1 MSLAGA
7 AGTHG
12 DEHFPAVAL
21 GSSLL
26 PEEPRGSPSLADLP
40 RDGNASDKSVDY
52 SRSQCSCSLI
62 SYYDYS
68 EDFLSECSETA
79 ANENYLE
86 KPVIKEK
93 NEKKNYVSELFQP
106 KANRCPC
113 YRAPRCLD
121 FSGFLP
127 FISAGELWF
136 ESPMKYQF
144 LSQQPE
150 RMFSNSG
157 QKEISVEKKQK
168 WNASLLS
175 SKINMITQRRDAI
188 TQRVLSARL
197 HKIKELKNE
206 LTDIHRKME
215 ATTLE
220 NQLLKQLEIRHLKAI
235 GRYETSQNNVPQIMA
250 KHQNEV
256 KNLRQLLKKSKEK
269 ERTVSRK
276 LRETDSKLLKTKDAL
291 QALQTLSEDR
301 SLAEREELT
310 ERLAVLTTKM
320 EANDKQ
326 IQSLEKQLRLNNK
339 AFSRQLAIENQKT
352 LAAQTAK
359 ETLQTEVR
367 LLQQKLKEKDRELD
381 IKNIYTNRIVKNL
394 HDKEDYPIVSSTKS
408 VQTDRKSVPFTSTRQ
423 QGTQKSEDVPSLMTK
438 GKKLTGNTGHKEKA
452 TGIVHVIPH
461 CSSKL
466 PSQEESKRKY
476 EDLSKEEEPLK
487 VPAAPENTGRQRE
500 KKANQEKRTTSEKEQ
515 ELPSKRIQVI
525 HPERGGQQEND
536 AAKELKKSVP
546 KSDMDE
552 VPNKNAQNTKIHLRQ
567 RKHYLFTEATENLH
581 NGLPAS
587 GGPAKPGAWRCNH
600 STGKRRGGAKDL
612 KPRHSGSGY
621 EPSFGKSS
629 RTKAKDATFR
639 EKKSNLMEELFGS
652 GCVFKNDQASAA
664 NEGSEETWKSK
675 KMQQPPPSQAS
686 ASNAFGDSK
695 VTVVNSVQSSS
706 PTEGKIKIII

>member
-1 MSLAGA
+1 IRCAMSLAGA
-7 AGTHG
+7 AGNHG

-21 GSSLL
+21 ESSQL
-26 PEEPRGSPSLADLP
+26 PKEPRGSPSPAELP
-40 RDGNASDKSVDY
+40 GDGNASDKSVDY

-68 EDFLSECSETA
+68 EDFLSERSETA
-79 ANENYLE
+79 ANGHYLE

-93 NEKKNYVSELFQP
+93 KEKKNYVSELFQP
-106 KANRCPC
+106 K
-113 YRAPRCLD
+113 
-121 FSGFLP
+121 
-127 FISAGELWF
+127 
-136 ESPMKYQF
+136 
-144 LSQQPE
+144 
-150 RMFSNSG
+150 G

-215 ATTLE
+215 ATALE

-269 ERTVSRK
+269 ERIVSRK
-276 LRETDSKLLKTKDAL
+276 LKETDSKLLKTKDAL
-291 QALQTLSEDR
+291 QALQTLCEDR

-310 ERLAVLTTKM
+310 ERLAALTTKM

-326 IQSLEKQLRLNNK
+326 IQNLEKQLRLNNK
-339 AFSRQLAIENQKT
+339 AFSRQLAIESQKT

-359 ETLQTEVR
+359 ETLQTEVK
-367 LLQQKLKEKDRELD
+367 LLLQKLKEKDRELD
-381 IKNIYTNRIVKNL
+381 IKNIYTNRIAKNL

-408 VQTDRKSVPFTSTRQ
+408 VQTDRKNVPFTSTRQ

-438 GKKLTGNTGHKEKA
+438 SKKITGNTGHKEKS

-461 CSSKL
+461 CCSKL

-476 EDLSKEEEPLK
+476 EGDLATFKSYLTGGPPSSWLRLHQRDQRCLFYNRQIDYFSNTDLSKEEEHLK
-487 VPAAPENTGRQRE
+487 VPAALENPGRQRE
-500 KKANQEKRTTSEKEQ
+500 RKADQEKKTTLEKEQ

-525 HPERGGQQEND
+525 HPERESQQEND
-536 AAKELKKSVP
+536 AAKEELTKSVP

-552 VPNKNAQNTKIHLRQ
+552 VPNKNAHNTKIHLRQ

-581 NGLPAS
+581 HGLPAS
-587 GGPAKPGAWRCNH
+587 GGPAKPGAWRCSH
-600 STGKRRGGAKDL
+600 STGKQRGGAKEL
-612 KPRHSGSGY
+612 KPRHSGGGY

-639 EKKSNLMEELFGS
+639 AKKSNLMEELFGS
-652 GCVFKNDQASAA
+652 GCVFKSDQASPAP
-664 NEGSEETWKSK
+664 EGSEETWKSK
-675 KMQQPPPSQAS
+675 MQQPPASQAS

-706 PTEGKIKIII
+706 PTEGKMKIII

>member
-7 AGTHG
+7 AGNHG

-21 GSSLL
+21 ESSQL
-26 PEEPRGSPSLADLP
+26 PKEPRGSPSPAELP
-40 RDGNASDKSVDY
+40 GDGNASDKSVDY

-68 EDFLSECSETA
+68 EDFLSERSETA
-79 ANENYLE
+79 ANGHYLE

-93 NEKKNYVSELFQP
+93 KEKKNYVSELFQP
-106 KANRCPC
+106 KVNRWPC
-113 YRAPRCLD
+113 HRAPRCLD
-121 FSGFLP
+121 LSGFLP
-127 FISAGELWF
+127 YISAGKFWC

-144 LSQQPE
+144 LFQQPE
-150 RMFSNSG
+150 KMFSNSG

-215 ATTLE
+215 ATALE

-269 ERTVSRK
+269 ERIVSRK
-276 LRETDSKLLKTKDAL
+276 LKETDSKLLKTKDAL
-291 QALQTLSEDR
+291 QALQTLCEDR

-310 ERLAVLTTKM
+310 ERLAALTTKM

-326 IQSLEKQLRLNNK
+326 IQNLEKQLRLNNK
-339 AFSRQLAIENQKT
+339 AFSRQLAIESQKT

-359 ETLQTEVR
+359 ETLQTEVK
-367 LLQQKLKEKDRELD
+367 LLLQKLKEKDRELD
-381 IKNIYTNRIVKNL
+381 IKNIYTNRIAKNL

-408 VQTDRKSVPFTSTRQ
+408 VQTDRKNVPFTSTRQ

-438 GKKLTGNTGHKEKA
+438 SKKITGNTGHKEKS

-461 CSSKL
+461 CCSKL

-476 EDLSKEEEPLK
+476 EDLSKEEEHLK
-487 VPAAPENTGRQRE
+487 VPAALENPGRQRE
-500 KKANQEKRTTSEKEQ
+500 RKADQEKKTTLEKEQ

-525 HPERGGQQEND
+525 HPERESQQEND
-536 AAKELKKSVP
+536 AAKEELTKSVP

-552 VPNKNAQNTKIHLRQ
+552 VPNKNAHNTKIHLRQ

-581 NGLPAS
+581 HGLPAS
-587 GGPAKPGAWRCNH
+587 GGPAKPGAWRCSH
-600 STGKRRGGAKDL
+600 STGKQRGGAKEL
-612 KPRHSGSGY
+612 KPRHSGGGY

-639 EKKSNLMEELFGS
+639 AKKSNLMEELFGS
-652 GCVFKNDQASAA
+652 GCVFKSDQASPAP
-664 NEGSEETWKSK
+664 EGSEETWKSK
-675 KMQQPPPSQAS
+675 MQQPPASQAS

-706 PTEGKIKIII
+706 PTEGKMKIII

>member
-7 AGTHG
+7 AGNHG

-21 GSSLL
+21 ESSQL
-26 PEEPRGSPSLADLP
+26 PKEPRGSPSPAELP
-40 RDGNASDKSVDY
+40 GDGNASDKSVDY

-68 EDFLSECSETA
+68 EDFLSERSETA
-79 ANENYLE
+79 ANGHYLE

-93 NEKKNYVSELFQP
+93 KEKKNYVSELFQP
-106 KANRCPC
+106 K
-113 YRAPRCLD
+113 
-121 FSGFLP
+121 
-127 FISAGELWF
+127 
-136 ESPMKYQF
+136 
-144 LSQQPE
+144 
-150 RMFSNSG
+150 G

-215 ATTLE
+215 ATALE

-269 ERTVSRK
+269 ERIVSRK
-276 LRETDSKLLKTKDAL
+276 LKETDSKLLKTKDAL
-291 QALQTLSEDR
+291 QALQTLCEDR

-310 ERLAVLTTKM
+310 ERLAALTTKM

-326 IQSLEKQLRLNNK
+326 IQNLEKQLRLNNK
-339 AFSRQLAIENQKT
+339 AFSRQLAIESQKT

-359 ETLQTEVR
+359 ETLQTEVK
-367 LLQQKLKEKDRELD
+367 LLLQKLKEKDRELD
-381 IKNIYTNRIVKNL
+381 IKNIYTNRIAKNL

-408 VQTDRKSVPFTSTRQ
+408 VQTDRKNVPFTSTRQ

-438 GKKLTGNTGHKEKA
+438 SKKITGNTGHKEKS

-461 CSSKL
+461 CCSKL

-476 EDLSKEEEPLK
+476 EDLSKEEEHLK
-487 VPAAPENTGRQRE
+487 VPAALENPGRQRE
-500 KKANQEKRTTSEKEQ
+500 RKADQEKKTTLEKEQ

-525 HPERGGQQEND
+525 HPERESQQEND
-536 AAKELKKSVP
+536 AAKEELTKSVP

-552 VPNKNAQNTKIHLRQ
+552 VPNKNAHNTKIHLRQ

-581 NGLPAS
+581 HGLPAS
-587 GGPAKPGAWRCNH
+587 GGPAKPGAWRCSH
-600 STGKRRGGAKDL
+600 STGKQRGGAKEL
-612 KPRHSGSGY
+612 KPRHSGGGY

-639 EKKSNLMEELFGS
+639 AKKSNLMEELFGS
-652 GCVFKNDQASAA
+652 GCVFKSDQASPAP
-664 NEGSEETWKSK
+664 EGSEETWKSK
-675 KMQQPPPSQAS
+675 MQQPPASQAS

-706 PTEGKIKIII
+706 PTEGKMKIII

>member
-7 AGTHG
+7 AGNHG

-21 GSSLL
+21 GSSQL
-26 PEEPRGSPSLADLP
+26 PKEPRGSPSPADLP
-40 RDGNASDKSVDY
+40 GDGNASDKSVDY

-68 EDFLSECSETA
+68 EDFLSERSETA
-79 ANENYLE
+79 ANGNYLE

-93 NEKKNYVSELFQP
+93 KEKKNYVSELFQP
-106 KANRCPC
+106 KVNRWPC
-113 YRAPRCLD
+113 YRAPRCVD
-121 FSGFLP
+121 VSGFLP
-127 FISAGELWF
+127 YISAGKLWC

-150 RMFSNSG
+150 KMFSNSG
-157 QKEISVEKKQK
+157 HKEISVEKKQK

-175 SKINMITQRRDAI
+175 SKINMITQKRDAI

-215 ATTLE
+215 ATALE

-269 ERTVSRK
+269 ERLVSRK
-276 LRETDSKLLKTKDAL
+276 LKETDSKLLKTKDAL
-291 QALQTLSEDR
+291 QALQALCEDR

-310 ERLAVLTTKM
+310 ERLAALTAKM

-326 IQSLEKQLRLNNK
+326 IQNLEKQLRLNNK

-352 LAAQTAK
+352 LATQTAK
-359 ETLQTEVR
+359 ETLQTEVK

-381 IKNIYTNRIVKNL
+381 IKNIYTNRIAKNL
-394 HDKEDYPIVSSTKS
+394 HVKEDYPIVSSTKS
-408 VQTDRKSVPFTSTRQ
+408 VQTDRKNVPFTSTRQ
-423 QGTQKSEDVPSLMTK
+423 QGTQKSEDVPSLPTK
-438 GKKLTGNTGHKEKA
+438 SKKITGNTGHKEKS
-452 TGIVHVIPH
+452 TGIVHVIPY
-461 CSSKL
+461 CGSKL
-466 PSQEESKRKY
+466 PNQEESKRKY
-476 EDLSKEEEPLK
+476 EDLSKEEEHLK
-487 VPAAPENTGRQRE
+487 VPAALENSGRQRE
-500 KKANQEKRTTSEKEQ
+500 KKADQEKKTTLEIEQ

-525 HPERGGQQEND
+525 HPERESQQEND
-536 AAKELKKSVP
+536 VAKEELKKSVP

-552 VPNKNAQNTKIHLRQ
+552 VPNKNAHTSKIHLRQ

-581 NGLPAS
+581 HGLPAS
-587 GGPAKPGAWRCNH
+587 GGPAKPGAWRCHH
-600 STGKRRGGAKDL
+600 STGKQRGGAKEL
-612 KPRHSGSGY
+612 APRHSGGGY

-629 RTKAKDATFR
+629 RTKAKDETFR
-639 EKKSNLMEELFGS
+639 AKKSNLMEELFGS

-664 NEGSEETWKSK
+664 TEGSEETWKSK
-675 KMQQPPPSQAS
+675 IQQPPSSQAS

-695 VTVVNSVQSSS
+695 VTVVSSVQSSS
-706 PTEGKIKIII
+706 PTEGKMKIII